1 MSVKIIQ
8 PGALTTVQDLG
19 RFGYQES
26 GMQPCG
32 VMDQRSY
39 KIANT
44 LVGNHSGEAV
54 LELSLF
60 GGSYQ
65 FDSPCI
71 LALTGADMSPSLNR
85 KPCPMNRAVHI
96 AAGDM
101 LTFGFAKSG
110 CRTYLAVS
118 GGIDVPPVMGS
129 RSTNLKCRIGGFCG
143 RALQAGDVL
152 PVGRDDSGFEELK
165 NLWYS
170 QRNIPIT

>member
-39 KIANT
+39 EIANT
-44 LVGNHSGEAV
+44 LVGNYSGEAV

-71 LALTGADMSPSLNR
+71 LALTGADMSPSLNQ
-85 KPCPMNRAVHI
+85 KQCPMNRAVRI
-96 AAGDM
+96 AAGDT

-118 GGIDVPPVMGS
+118 GGRFLQIQIDVYKRQVV
-129 RSTNLKCRIGGFCG
+129 
-143 RALQAGDVL
+143 RAPGWIILTD
-152 PVGRDDSGFEELK
+152 
-165 NLWYS
+165 
-170 QRNIPIT
+170 I

>member
-39 KIANT
+39 EIANT
-44 LVGNHSGEAV
+44 LVGNYSGEAV

-65 FDSPCI
+65 FDSPCDGQPFHQFKMPDRRF
-71 LALTGADMSPSLNR
+71 LRPGASGWR
-85 KPCPMNRAVHI
+85 RT
-96 AAGDM
+96 AGWKRR
-101 LTFGFAKSG
+101 F
-110 CRTYLAVS
+110 
-118 GGIDVPPVMGS
+118 
-129 RSTNLKCRIGGFCG
+129 RI
-143 RALQAGDVL
+143 
-152 PVGRDDSGFEELK
+152 
-165 NLWYS
+165 
-170 QRNIPIT
+170 